1 MPCHPLMDCNKNAFG
16 FYTALNCSYGS
27 LAVFFKN
34 ITYNLIKKSD
44 VYRSLLG
51 SRIPKYFSVCA

>member
-27 LAVFFKN
+27 LAGFFLKHN
-34 ITYNLIKKSD
+34 IQLNQKE
-44 VYRSLLG
+44 
-51 SRIPKYFSVCA
+51 